1 MFMLN
6 NQLTTKDKDLTN
18 LYESAYNT
26 LMQDLEEMAMT
37 DVIEKFNP
45 VVIGDSNFK
54 VTFRKANSDEVR
66 TMTCNFFD
74 NPTEQEQ
81 EEVLYYMM
89 SFDSKD
95 LIKVYDLDAQKWKS
109 FYQSRV
115 ISWEII

>member
-1 MFMLN
+1 MLN

>member
-1 MFMLN
+1 
-6 NQLTTKDKDLTN
+6 
-18 LYESAYNT
+18 
-26 LMQDLEEMAMT
+26 MT

-45 VVIGDSNFK
+45 IQIGLNNFK

-95 LIKVYDLDAQKWKS
+95 LIKVYDLDAGHWKS

>member
-1 MFMLN
+1 M
-6 NQLTTKDKDLTN
+6 TN
-18 LYESAYNT
+18 LYESFYNT

-45 VVIGDSNFK
+45 IQIGLNNFK

-74 NPTEQEQ
+74 NPTEEEQ

-89 SFDSKD
+89 SFEGKD
-95 LIKVYDLDAQKWKS
+95 LVKVFDLDAKRWKS